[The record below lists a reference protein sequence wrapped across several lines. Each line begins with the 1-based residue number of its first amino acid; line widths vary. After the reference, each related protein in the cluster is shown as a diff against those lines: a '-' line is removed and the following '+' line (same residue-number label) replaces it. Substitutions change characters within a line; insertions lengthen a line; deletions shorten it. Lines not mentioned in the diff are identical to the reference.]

1 MRSLRSTTA
10 CPSCS
15 RSRTGRAGSTG
26 PPTTTARS
34 SSNKSRSTR
43 RWSCSVRVVIYDD
56 YISALRWNGDAAAQ
70 AAREIPM
77 DAMVPSCPEW
87 TMRDLVHHLGSHHRW
102 VAGNLDQPPDGKAF
116 KQREDP
122 PADEAIPDWL
132 ERGAE
137 MLATK
142 LASTDPAK
150 PCWTW
155 VPFDDSVGFWARRTT
170 QETAMHRWDAQNA
183 GVASDA
189 IDAELAADGVDEY
202 LGILGAFR
210 GRRFPEGSIHLH
222 STDTPGEWL
231 VRLDPDGIQLTREHA
246 KGDVAVRGP
255 ASDVL
260 LVLMGR
266 KTMDA
271 VDLFGEVT
279 LFERF

>member
-1 MRSLRSTTA
+1 MPMETT
-10 CPSCS
+10 
-15 RSRTGRAGSTG
+15 
-26 PPTTTARS
+26 
-34 SSNKSRSTR
+34 
-43 RWSCSVRVVIYDD
+43 
-56 YISALRWNGDAAAQ
+56 
-70 AAREIPM
+70 
-77 DAMVPSCPEW
+77 VPSCPEW
-87 TMRDLVHHLGSHHRW
+87 KLRDLAHHLGSHHRW

-116 KQREDP
+116 KRREEP

-132 ERGAE
+132 EAGAE

-142 LASTDPAK
+142 LAATDPAK

-170 QETAMHRWDAQNA
+170 HETAMHRWDAQNA
-183 GVASDA
+183 GSAVDA

-210 GRRFPEGSIHLH
+210 GRRFPEARVHPSPQHRHAGGVAGA
-222 STDTPGEWL
+222 TG
-231 VRLDPDGIQLTREHA
+231 RRGDPAHAEHA

-266 KTMDA
+266 KTMGGRSTCSA
-271 VDLFGEVT
+271 RRRCSSGSASTRASVRAPARCGA
-279 LFERF
+279 RR

>member
-1 MRSLRSTTA
+1 VDY
-10 CPSCS
+10 
-15 RSRTGRAGSTG
+15 G
-26 PPTTTARS
+26 
-34 SSNKSRSTR
+34 
-43 RWSCSVRVVIYDD
+43 D
-56 YISALRWNGDAAAQ
+56 YISALRSNGNAAAQ
-70 AAREIPM
+70 AARDLPM
-77 DAMVPSCPEW
+77 ETTVQSCPEW
-87 TMRDLVHHLGSHHRW
+87 NLRDLAHHLGSHHRW

-116 KQREDP
+116 KRREEP

-132 ERGAE
+132 EAGAE

-142 LASTDPAK
+142 LAATDPAK

-170 QETAMHRWDAQNA
+170 HETAMHRWDAQNA
-183 GVASDA
+183 GSAVDA

-210 GRRFPEGSIHLH
+210 GRRFPEAGSIHLH

-231 VRLDPDGIQLTREHA
+231 VRLDAEGIQLTREHA

-266 KTMDA
+266 KTMGA
-271 VDLFGEVT
+271 VDVFGEAP
-279 LFERF
+279 LFERFRKHASFG

>member
-1 MRSLRSTTA
+1 VDY
-10 CPSCS
+10 
-15 RSRTGRAGSTG
+15 G
-26 PPTTTARS
+26 
-34 SSNKSRSTR
+34 
-43 RWSCSVRVVIYDD
+43 D
-56 YISALRWNGDAAAQ
+56 YISALRSNGNAAAQ
-70 AAREIPM
+70 AARSMPM
-77 DAMVPSCPEW
+77 ETTVPSCPEW
-87 TMRDLVHHLGSHHRW
+87 NLRDLAHHLGSHHRW

-116 KQREDP
+116 KRRQEP

-132 ERGAE
+132 DAGVE

-142 LASTDPAK
+142 LAATDPAK

-170 QETAMHRWDAQNA
+170 HETAMHRWDAQNA
-183 GVASDA
+183 GSAVDA

-210 GRRFPEGSIHLH
+210 GRRFPEAGSIHLH

-231 VRLDPDGIQLTREHA
+231 VRLDAEGIQLTREHA

-255 ASDVL
+255 ASEVL

-266 KTMDA
+266 KTMGA
-271 VDLFGEVT
+271 VDVFGDAP
-279 LFERF
+279 LFERFRKHASFG

>member
-1 MRSLRSTTA
+1 MDY
-10 CPSCS
+10 
-15 RSRTGRAGSTG
+15 G
-26 PPTTTARS
+26 
-34 SSNKSRSTR
+34 
-43 RWSCSVRVVIYDD
+43 D
-56 YISALRWNGDAAAQ
+56 YISALRSNGNAAAQ
-70 AAREIPM
+70 AARDLPM
-77 DAMVPSCPEW
+77 ETTVPSCPEW
-87 TMRDLVHHLGSHHRW
+87 NLRDLAHHLGSHHRW

-116 KQREDP
+116 KRREEP

-132 ERGAE
+132 EAGAE

-142 LASTDPAK
+142 LAATDPAK

-170 QETAMHRWDAQNA
+170 HETAMHRWDAQNA
-183 GVASDA
+183 GSAVDA

-210 GRRFPEGSIHLH
+210 GRRFPEAGSIHLH

-231 VRLDPDGIQLTREHA
+231 VRLDAEGIQLTREHA

-266 KTMDA
+266 KTMGA
-271 VDLFGEVT
+271 VDVFGEAP
-279 LFERF
+279 LFERFRKHASFG